1 MNLGYSN
8 FTCDQFTIGIVS
20 KKSSQ
25 YLVVCLSYSFSYISW
40 KKPSLHNKFL
50 FFVFLLFFLCFP
62 AFSYYT
68 LCDLPKSPQTKGT
81 RKTEKK
87 TVSSHLINR
96 SILNNYLH
104 QWSMCCLHD
113 ERDVILLK
121 CDMRRNGKIS
131 IRFIR
136 KCSRNFKHNPTAHV
150 YNRQVG
156 IGSKFS
162 I

>member
-20 KKSSQ
+20 KKRSQ

-40 KKPSLHNKFL
+40 KN
-50 FFVFLLFFLCFP
+50 LLFIINSYSLSFFCSSFAFLRSP
-62 AFSYYT
+62 IPLSAIYPSP
-68 LCDLPKSPQTKGT
+68 PKPKAHEKQ
-81 RKTEKK
+81 KK

-113 ERDVILLK
+113 ERNVILLK

-150 YNRQVG
+150 YNRKVG